1 MIDHENQNYTLISQ
15 ALKQTFENL
24 QITNEKLRF
33 YQGTYPVVS
42 FIQTNNYV
50 FKESLSFDE
59 METMNCEEYEIEI
72 QSQTDLKEI
81 KDIMQHIDAAMRQ
94 LGYMRTYCGL
104 DSQDKET
111 KLKRLMQYQ
120 TAL

>member
-50 FKESLSFDE
+50 LKESLSFDE

>member
-50 FKESLSFDE
+50 LKESLSFDE
-59 METMNCEEYEIEI
+59 METMNYEEYEIEI

>member
-42 FIQTNNYV
+42 FVQTNNYV
-50 FKESLSFDE
+50 LKESLSFDE

>member
-42 FIQTNNYV
+42 FVQTNNYV
-50 FKESLSFDE
+50 LKESLSFDE
-59 METMNCEEYEIEI
+59 METMNYEEYEIEI
-72 QSQTDLKEI
+72 QSQTDFKEI

>member
-42 FIQTNNYV
+42 FVQTNNYV
-50 FKESLSFDE
+50 LKESLSFDE
-59 METMNCEEYEIEI
+59 METMNYEEYEIEI